1 VDVSSARRV
10 IEMPSQSI
18 SWLLTAGIVICTC
31 VWPIK
36 QGLEMLR
43 YGIVAGSNPA
53 AAAPWFDTPGLAST
67 AREAALTP
75 IDDSS
80 DDQTIRKLRGELE
93 ELLAIRPLSSISW
106 LQLAE
111 TRVDANDSLAKVM
124 EALELSILTAPNEG
138 YIRTRRGMFGVWQ
151 WERLS
156 PEAQSR
162 SIVDLTSER
171 LTDPTLDWLKA
182 TLAKKSDEG
191 RTEIGQ
197 ALRRQGVPLQELG
210 RMGL

>member
-1 VDVSSARRV
+1 MRG
-10 IEMPSQSI
+10 QTI
-18 SWLLTAGIVICTC
+18 SWLLTAVVIIGTC
-31 VWPIK
+31 IWPMK

-43 YGIVAGSNPA
+43 YGIATGPNPA
-53 AAAPWFDTPGLAST
+53 ASVPWFDTPGLAST

-111 TRVDANDSLAKVM
+111 TRLDASDSLDKVLA
-124 EALELSILTAPNEG
+124 ALELSTLTGPNEG

-151 WERLS
+151 WERLA

-162 SIVDLTSER
+162 AITDLTSEPI
-171 LTDPTLDWLKA
+171 TDATLDWLKE

-197 ALRRQGVPLQELG
+197 ALRRQGVPMQKLG